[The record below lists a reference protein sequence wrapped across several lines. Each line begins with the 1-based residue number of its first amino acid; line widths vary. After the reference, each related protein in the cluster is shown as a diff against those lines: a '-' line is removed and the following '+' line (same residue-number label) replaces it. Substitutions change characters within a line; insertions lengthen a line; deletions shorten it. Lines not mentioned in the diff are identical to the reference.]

1 MWTFLSPPFYLVQYQ
16 HEKRLTNQPDALP
29 DEGFLGTAAPVGTH
43 FRFPTFL
50 ARDLRGLASI
60 KVYFSFVNVSDSLGP
75 SSEHNSGWVIG
86 IFSFRY

>member
-29 DEGFLGTAAPVGTH
+29 DEGFLGVAAPVGTH

-50 ARDLRGLASI
+50 ARDLREGVKKSKNL
-60 KVYFSFVNVSDSLGP
+60 P
-75 SSEHNSGWVIG
+75 
-86 IFSFRY
+86 